1 MSKGQ
6 INEAVQKILA
16 TALLGELESPGFL
29 VTITAVKCAPDFSVA
44 KILVSVLPDKF
55 SGTALKNLRKKSKVL
70 SEIIKKRFNLTKGPF
85 LEWKIDDSLKRV
97 SKIEDTLEKI
107 KQGE

>member
-6 INEAVQKILA
+6 INEAVQEILA
-16 TALLGELESPGFL
+16 TALLRNLSPLVL

-44 KILVSVLPDKF
+44 KISVSVLPDKF

-70 SEIIKKRFNLTKGPF
+70 SEIIKK
-85 LEWKIDDSLKRV
+85 I
-97 SKIEDTLEKI
+97 
-107 KQGE
+107 